1 MVSISLTAD
10 TRILNY
16 PMSEEIS
23 SLEHLLTSPV
33 REVIGQSAYG
43 SWRDIATDD
52 AVSLSYGFPDPDLF
66 PQDALVE
73 SVETVLAE
81 EGDQALQYGGGE
93 YRESLK
99 SFLRE
104 QERERGIDFDT
115 HELLVTNGA
124 THAIDTV
131 CRAFLE
137 PGDTLIVEEPTFMGV
152 LGVFR
157 NFGVNIISVPVDEA
171 GMDVEALAELLEARR
186 EQNLDSPKLIYTIP
200 DFHNP
205 TGTTL
210 SRDRRERLLELASEY
225 DFGVLEDGAYSDLW
239 LDGQA
244 PPPLAT
250 LDGSDRV
257 VRVGSFAKTVA
268 PGVRLGWLTAPAK
281 IRKAARTVASGGTN
295 TFIESVVG
303 HYCEAGHFEER
314 LPLLR
319 ETYKARRDHMLA
331 ELDRTMPEN
340 ATWTEPDGGFFIWV
354 ELPEG
359 VDTET
364 MLESAARE
372 GVTYLPGS
380 IFYPGD
386 GRENALRLSFT
397 YVNEEKITAGIE
409 ALAASVEATR

>member
-1 MVSISLTAD
+1 
-10 TRILNY
+10 
-16 PMSEEIS
+16 MSEEAPP
-23 SLEHLLTSPV
+23 LEHLLASPV
-33 REVIGQSAYG
+33 RDVIDQSAYG

-66 PQDALVE
+66 PQDALLE
-73 SVETVLAE
+73 SVEAVLSE

-99 SFLRE
+99 AFLRE

-137 PGDTLIVEEPTFMGV
+137 PGDTMVVEEPTFMGV

-157 NFGVNIISVPVDEA
+157 NFGVNILSVPVDES
-171 GMDVEALAELLEARR
+171 GMDVEALAELLESRR
-186 EQNLDSPKLIYTIP
+186 EQSLDSPKLLYTIP

-210 SRDRRERLLELASEY
+210 SRDRRERLLELAREY

-239 LDGQA
+239 LDEQA
-244 PPPLAT
+244 PPALAT
-250 LDGSDRV
+250 LDGNDRV

-281 IRKAARTVASGGTN
+281 IRQAARTVASGGTN
-295 TFIESVVG
+295 TFVESVVG
-303 HYCEAGHFEER
+303 RYCEAGYFEER

-319 ETYKARRDHMLA
+319 ETYKARRNHMLA
-331 ELDRTMPEN
+331 ELERTMPDSVS
-340 ATWTEPDGGFFIWV
+340 WTEPNGGFFIWV

-359 VDTET
+359 IDTES
-364 MLESAARE
+364 MLELAAQA

-380 IFYPGD
+380 IFYPDD
-386 GRENALRLSFT
+386 GGENALRLSFT
-397 YVNEEKITAGIE
+397 YVGEEKITAGIE
-409 ALAASVEATR
+409 ALAESVEASR

>member
-1 MVSISLTAD
+1 
-10 TRILNY
+10 
-16 PMSEEIS
+16 MSEEAPP
-23 SLEHLLTSPV
+23 LEHLLASPV
-33 REVIGQSAYG
+33 RDVIDQSAYG

-66 PQDALVE
+66 PQDALLE
-73 SVETVLAE
+73 SVEAVLSE

-99 SFLRE
+99 AFLRE

-137 PGDTLIVEEPTFMGV
+137 PGDTMVVEEPTFMGV

-157 NFGVNIISVPVDEA
+157 NFGVNILSVPVDES
-171 GMDVEALAELLEARR
+171 GMDVEALAELLESRR
-186 EQNLDSPKLIYTIP
+186 EQSLDSPKLLYTIP

-210 SRDRRERLLELASEY
+210 SRDRRERLLELAREY

-239 LDGQA
+239 LDEQA
-244 PPPLAT
+244 PPALAT
-250 LDGSDRV
+250 LDGNDRV

-281 IRKAARTVASGGTN
+281 IRQAARTVASGGTN
-295 TFIESVVG
+295 TFVESVVG
-303 HYCEAGHFEER
+303 RYCEAGYFEER

-319 ETYKARRDHMLA
+319 ETYRARRDHMLA
-331 ELDRTMPEN
+331 ELERTMPDSVS
-340 ATWTEPDGGFFIWV
+340 WTEPNGGFFIWV

-359 VDTET
+359 IDTES
-364 MLESAARE
+364 MLEPAAQA

-380 IFYPGD
+380 IFYPDD
-386 GRENALRLSFT
+386 GGENALRLSFT
-397 YVNEEKITAGIE
+397 YVGEEKITAGIE
-409 ALAASVEATR
+409 ALAESVEASR